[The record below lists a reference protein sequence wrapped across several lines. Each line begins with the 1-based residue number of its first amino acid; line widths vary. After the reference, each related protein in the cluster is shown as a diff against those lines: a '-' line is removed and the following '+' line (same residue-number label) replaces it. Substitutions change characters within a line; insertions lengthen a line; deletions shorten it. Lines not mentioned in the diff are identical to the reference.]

1 MSQNPKHAWIFLPGT
16 MAVQH
21 EITPTKKETAWI
33 PALKNKQ
40 CVTWRRMM

>member
-21 EITPTKKETAWI
+21 EITPKKETAWI